1 MSPFEFFS
9 TLDVNNSARISKIE
23 FKTGMQSLGISMS
36 TSEFNDLWKM
46 IKKPVK
52 KMTQQ
57 QLVMEGTEEAKS
69 AKASVAFED
78 LTYFELL
85 EGFNLAGCFKYAQ
98 SMDTTNNLINKFR
111 QQLKKRQYT
120 VEKAYRQ
127 YDPDDNKFVFKHD
140 FSHECVMMGLEFS
153 EEELGKIFEYICQV
167 GTKGTES
174 KDQQAQQLEKKTV
187 KSSTRFTYKQL
198 HDAVL
203 VQRDEN
209 WLFNAYI
216 KIHGM
221 VL

>member
-1 MSPFEFFS
+1 M
-9 TLDVNNSARISKIE
+9 
-23 FKTGMQSLGISMS
+23 
-36 TSEFNDLWKM
+36 
-46 IKKPVK
+46 
-52 KMTQQ
+52 
-57 QLVMEGTEEAKS
+57 
-69 AKASVAFED
+69 AFED

-140 FSHECVMMGLEFS
+140 FSHECVMMGLELS
-153 EEELGKIFEYICQV
+153 EDELGKIFEYICQV

>member
-1 MSPFEFFS
+1 M
-9 TLDVNNSARISKIE
+9 
-23 FKTGMQSLGISMS
+23 
-36 TSEFNDLWKM
+36 
-46 IKKPVK
+46 
-52 KMTQQ
+52 
-57 QLVMEGTEEAKS
+57 
-69 AKASVAFED
+69 
-78 LTYFELL
+78 
-85 EGFNLAGCFKYAQ
+85 
-98 SMDTTNNLINKFR
+98 
-111 QQLKKRQYT
+111 KKRGYT
-120 VEKAYRQ
+120 VEKAYKQ

-140 FSHECVMMGLEFS
+140 FAHECVMMGLEFS

-167 GTKGTES
+167 GTKGTDS
-174 KDQQAQQLEKKTV
+174 KDQQAQLVERKTV